1 MSITIIWRT
10 MNRYRDDTGQLCVV
24 CSTRIIPNDI
34 AIRDIQNTNLK
45 KYYHPTC
52 FIRANHEKAN
62 RIADFWHDLC
72 NEFERGAFQRR

>member
-10 MNRYRDDTGQLCVV
+10 MNRYRDDTGQMCVA
-24 CSTRIIPNDI
+24 CRNRITPNDV

-45 KYYHPTC
+45 KYYHPAC
-52 FIRANHEKAN
+52 FIRDNHEKAN

-72 NEFERGAFQRR
+72 NEFERSRP